1 MMSNWSRFFCLRGH
15 RNHALFLL
23 LAETGLR
30 IGEAR
35 WLSWDD
41 VDLKKGVIHVRAK
54 DDWRPKTGDERV
66 VPISQKLKRL
76 LENHPRRGRWVLTAK
91 STTTHPS
98 TDRQIDERRALLAL
112 KRILA
117 HLKFPGKLHTF
128 RHSFISR
135 CLTSGIEEAV
145 VRTWV
150 GHVDPAIMRLYTH
163 ISSRVSQDRIQL
175 LGAAEAQ
182 NRSTEG
188 NPQQQRT

>member
-1 MMSNWSRFFCLRGH
+1 MIRQLVLFAFKRLMVQRDPLLGVKLKKPKPTPQPTFDDEQLEQILLLARPPY
-15 RNHALFLL
+15 HALFLL

-145 VRTWV
+145 V
-150 GHVDPAIMRLYTH
+150 
-163 ISSRVSQDRIQL
+163 
-175 LGAAEAQ
+175 
-182 NRSTEG
+182 
-188 NPQQQRT
+188 